1 MMDRQSG
8 KIVWECDSCNETFDS
23 DEGEDFSTA
32 WARAKCD
39 GWKTKKIGSE
49 WVHGCPRCGV

>member
-1 MMDRQSG
+1 MDRQSG